1 MADKFIKIQFKA
13 DTDALRA
20 GLDSADRDVQSFGDR
35 IGEWGKKAAA
45 AFAVVAAAAAAYAG
59 KLAIDGVKAAIAD
72 EAAQLKLAT
81 TLRNV
86 AGATDEAVAA
96 TEDFITRTQLATGVA
111 DDKLRPAL
119 DRLVRSGLSVSQ
131 AQETLTLALD
141 ISAGSGKG
149 LEAVANALG
158 KAYEGNTTS
167 LGKLGVGLS
176 SAELKAMSF
185 EQITAQLG
193 NTFRDQASLQADTF
207 AGKMARV
214 RVAFDEAKETL
225 GTALLPV
232 IEQFA
237 DYLIKTVI
245 PAVQKWI
252 DENGP
257 KLVKVL
263 TEFVIPAIASTVS
276 ALATIT
282 EWISDNAE
290 VIKSVGTILLAGLAA
305 YKVTTTIAAMVTALG
320 TLAAAYTGVATAATA
335 AGTATTVASGAA
347 ARAAGA
353 AGGFAALTSTL
364 APLLAALAAI
374 VVVFEKIATNPRIRS
389 LVENQNVRDVLPGLG
404 LTGTTNYDRPR
415 TVTVAQGPESFER
428 MGLGAAQTAQ
438 AAAKIVVPTIDD
450 VITEATKT
458 AAQVQADLDRQQIL
472 GMQKEIAKTQSG
484 ITGVLEK
491 LDAFAAQQLI
501 ERFPMYDRASTGAVI
516 NFNAPVVSDPESI
529 ARLIDDALTQSAA
542 RTGNYTSLGLAPTS
556 LPAASL

>member
-119 DRLVRSGLSVSQ
+119 DRLVRSGLSVTQ

-282 EWISDNAE
+282 TWIADNAE

-305 YKVTTTIAAMVTALG
+305 YKVTSTIATMVTALG
-320 TLAAAYTGVATAATA
+320 TLAAAYTSVGVAATGAGAATTAA
-335 AGTATTVASGAA
+335 AGTAAVGA
-347 ARAAGA
+347 
-353 AGGFAALTSTL
+353 TSW
-364 APLLAALAAI
+364 AALAKN
-374 VVVFEKIATNPRIRS
+374 VN
-389 LVENQNVRDVLPGLG
+389 LVSAAVASAVAGFMLVKKGLEALVDAFKNWGETYLRNLLG
-404 LTGTTNYDRPR
+404 LPSGGTSNTSKTPIYTSNPNLI
-415 TVTVAQGPESFER
+415 
-428 MGLGAAQTAQ
+428 GLKGYTPQTTTSVP
-438 AAAKIVVPTIDD
+438 IVPVVPEVPTP
-450 VITEATKT
+450 KT
-458 AAQVQADLDRQQIL
+458 AEQVQADLDRQQIL

-491 LDAFAAQQLI
+491 LDAFAAQQLT

-516 NFNAPVVSDPESI
+516 NFNAPVVSDPEGI

-556 LPAASL
+556 LPAAVI